1 MITLMSPSMKA
12 NVGHKAN
19 NVKANTQNFG
29 QLRFGKPQDFVEISG
44 KINQN
49 SEEIRK
55 TIFDDLIKQCGDEGK
70 NFIDSLLQV
79 AQNQKNNEHAHIYID
94 PTKKEKAGLNI
105 KIVDTKSNSGDGV
118 IHNDDI
124 PLSGFSRFKTMG
136 TASTFVTLPDFRF
149 ALKDAD
155 DMASVAKDK
164 AILRQEVEDSWQK
177 ELS

>member
-55 TIFDDLIKQCGDEGK
+55 TIFDVLIDRCGEKGK
-70 NFIDSLLQV
+70 RFIDGLLDV
-79 AQNQKNNEHAHIYID
+79 AKNQKNNEHAHIYID
-94 PTKKEKAGLNI
+94 PQPKGLDI
-105 KIVDTKSNSGDGV
+105 KVVDAKSNSADGL
-118 IHNDDI
+118 IKDDEI
-124 PLSGFSRFKTMG
+124 SFFGASRFKRIGIRDTL
-136 TASTFVTLPDFRF
+136 TDLPDGDFV
-149 ALKDAD
+149 LKDAD
-155 DMASVAKDK
+155 EKASGVKNTA
-164 AILRQEVEDSWQK
+164 LMRQEVEDSWQK